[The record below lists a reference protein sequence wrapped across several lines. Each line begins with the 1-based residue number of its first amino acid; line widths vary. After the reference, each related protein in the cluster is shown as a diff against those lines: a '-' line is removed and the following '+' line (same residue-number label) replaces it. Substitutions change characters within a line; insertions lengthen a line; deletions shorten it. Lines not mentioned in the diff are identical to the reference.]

1 MVTFSPMNRYAAQRD
16 VRAVRPGT
24 AGLVSDRLWVTY
36 RWMSLGLGLTGVVA
50 WLVSSS
56 PEAIDLIFGNRMVFW
71 GLLIAQ
77 LAIVWT
83 FSSVAQRAGTALTAA
98 MFFLYAAITGLTMS
112 VIFLIYTGSSIFL
125 TFAVCAGGFAGLS
138 LFGAVTRR
146 DLSGVGR
153 FAIFAL
159 FGLIIASLVNIF
171 LGSAL
176 LTWLTTFAGVL
187 IFGALTAYDTN
198 KLRNLFESEGGGGRN
213 LPLYGALVLY
223 LDFINLFLFL
233 LRIFGRSRD
242 N

>member
-1 MVTFSPMNRYAAQRD
+1 
-16 VRAVRPGT
+16 
-24 AGLVSDRLWVTY
+24 
-36 RWMSLGLGLTGVVA
+36 MSLGLGLTGLVA
-50 WLVSSS
+50 WLVSAS
-56 PEAIDLIFGNRMVFW
+56 PEVVEAIFGNRILFW

-83 FSSVAQRAGTALTAA
+83 FGAVAQRAGTLVTAA

-112 VIFLIYTGSSIFL
+112 VIFLMYTQGSIFL

-146 DLSGVGR
+146 DMSGVGR

-159 FGLIIASLVNIF
+159 FGLIIASIVNVF
-171 LGSAL
+171 LGSPL
-176 LTWLTTFAGVL
+176 LTWITTFVGVL
-187 IFGALTAYDTN
+187 VFGALTAYDTS
-198 KLRNLFESEGGGGRN
+198 KLRNLFESEGGGARN

-223 LDFINLFLFL
+223 LDFVNLFLFL

-242 N
+242 D